1 MASMKERTYKQV
13 ESAKRRAEIAAS
25 NLMDDES
32 RADEFADMSVEEYA
46 ELRGISIKNPENKER
61 IMATKTPL
69 AVQVRDL
76 KAQLKEAQDRI
87 DMLESER
94 DDVLDALGLE
104 VIDDDEDFDEED
116 EIEEDD
122 EAA

>member
-1 MASMKERTYKQV
+1 MKERTYKQV